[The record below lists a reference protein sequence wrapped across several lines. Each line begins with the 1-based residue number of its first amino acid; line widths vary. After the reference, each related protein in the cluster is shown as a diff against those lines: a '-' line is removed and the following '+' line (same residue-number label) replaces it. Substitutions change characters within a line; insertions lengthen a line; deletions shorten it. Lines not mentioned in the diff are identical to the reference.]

1 MESVSEELIPF
12 TAAPIDDVTAS
23 LLIGC
28 IVLAIISTSVSRGF
42 IARQAKTLIYTAH
55 GAVTEVSET
64 SAEMRAQGILLLTG
78 GMSLSLMACIAATGT
93 TPLTLAGE
101 IAAMA
106 VACPLVKAILYT
118 WVNITFW
125 DANRNK
131 IFLKALLFITTTEG
145 IALLIGAA
153 LMICFNMSLQ
163 NVTTYAIIVL
173 VIAKIVTFLRAYN
186 IFFTDKRSVFN
197 FLLYFCTLEG
207 APTLALWASVGLVTD
222 ALTTK

>member
-1 MESVSEELIPF
+1 MSEELIPF
-12 TAAPIDDVTAS
+12 TAATIDDVTAS

-28 IVLAIISTSVSRGF
+28 VVLAIISTSASRGF
-42 IARQAKTLIYTAH
+42 IARQAKALIHTAH

-64 SAEMRAQGILLLTG
+64 SAEMRAQGVLLLTG
-78 GMSLSLMACIAATGT
+78 GAALSLMASIAATGA
-93 TPLTLAGE
+93 TPLTLTWQ
-101 IAAMA
+101 IAALA
-106 VACPLVKAILYT
+106 VACPLAKAILYT

-125 DANRNK
+125 DASQNK
-131 IFLKALLFITTTEG
+131 IFLKSLLFITTTEG
-145 IALLIGAA
+145 QALLIGAA

-163 NVTTYAIIVL
+163 NVTTYTIVVL
-173 VIAKIVTFLRAYN
+173 ILAKIVTFLRAYN
-186 IFFTDKRSVFN
+186 IFFTDKRSIFN